1 MELAEKLGHPLPEIR
16 ERARDALHS
25 KLKRG
30 IISAESVGHET
41 AIVRNLLKYIDVE
54 KLREGQTDESL
65 QLLFQI
71 SEVQTVRDALLDV
84 GAKETLVQLQEVTGA
99 NVQAAALI
107 GELLS
112 RLTYI
117 PHSTL
122 PVCVGIADPIRKPS
136 PTRLRQSLRASTAT
150 KPYRCDLSTART
162 RRRTGS
168 PERFQGIIKL
178 SGTLP
183 YLPNAIPS
191 YDCVHLSSLDDR
203 VIQDFCALVSSSNPE
218 AADIF
223 HHLLCDHGPGV
234 FLQRPRLF
242 RTILAA
248 ATDGPQS
255 RSFEYLDELMRQ
267 WPTMFQQTVDK
278 VSLGYRVLWRDDVT
292 LNATLK
298 TSMLKADHSYEGRV
312 SLPFACHEI
321 FECLVPLLRHPT
333 WIPPI
338 LRILHRTLP
347 FLKLHLRTCIAHH
360 DGELEHEAGD
370 IWILDCVRSV
380 LEAVEYLG
388 HRAPVTHYA
397 ERADVQPQDQLI
409 RFSITVLNALMPL
422 CRARE
427 ETFTVFVEDACGLLT
442 PNNIPKRVIRFLL
455 RTKQQHLNGS
465 ILAWFLNHPTA
476 WVRKH
481 ALEEIV
487 SVWQSNPNL
496 SPSVTNEEVTL
507 ALIANASVG
516 ESAELRRVVYNI
528 IHRILMDEN
537 NSNGDHSAFR
547 QSILPWLP
555 LLEDHDGGELI
566 ETVLTQAQTTWTKT
580 DELNFWLRGLM
591 HRSDGV
597 REAAVK
603 HIQECVPAGTSA
615 ETEDRHNALV
625 LPAGVSEEVETMARA
640 GGVDEQPVR
649 ELSTTLKEELP
660 NLPRAN
666 ELLRAIAEA
675 KPSTSFTELLFKY
688 SLMDALLETCSRHSP
703 RCFGSKPL
711 LTVICTFIESGHK
724 GLTLLR
730 KRQDLLPVLA
740 SHVFDV
746 DLRVRYLVG
755 RILTPLLFGYGA
767 AVVAAVKEKYYTIG
781 KLDEG
786 VSASLVQSAKGIH
799 LSELFD
805 QDAVSISFAPGT
817 QRVDQDSQIFAAIQQ
832 AVSTLHGARSHHEF
846 HVGLDALRA
855 VCVCPSDYAYLAK
868 TQFAAIISRILS
880 VMPASL
886 SDTLLLLSVIRTTTD
901 ALAFPEMRSS
911 LCTTLRKSLTILLP
925 LSVAMIR
932 LDDPTLV
939 STEDGDIDQEVRV
952 TFTNALLRFTNTIMD
967 VFPVEK
973 PDVDLVRSIADVVP
987 CLYTVYESGPCC
999 MQMECARLFFTLST
1013 QPALLT
1019 MFNGDLI
1026 QAWTHVTITAL
1037 TSATVVGRRLRY
1049 LLALTLQNIIALAVS
1064 LPAWTSLGWV
1074 HDLLLDTSEEFQA
1087 IGMEVV
1093 ATLLRRKE
1101 NNMLELISNEFPGVM
1116 VWSVGVIGD
1125 WGLDVRVRAGA
1136 VQVFTGCWVAC
1147 RQDPSRF
1154 VLLSGKSLDEG
1165 VEVEMGIVDLLA
1177 SVGVFTHVKQLL
1189 EEDGGWAVYRSH
1201 VMNLLILAA
1210 NVDSA
1215 FVADTL
1221 LEAGAVHALVSY
1233 ISRDLL
1239 DTSPD
1244 DIIHTYW
1251 RETQRDT
1258 HCSGILLSPVAK
1270 TLEFI
1275 TLVSDGHPTLPHH
1288 LSSAPSFLHT
1298 LLALSSTLTE
1308 TDSSPLLHPLL
1319 QTLAHF
1325 LPSFISR
1332 SDNVALLA
1340 SHTPVLLQISIHAIS
1355 SRSPHIYRTGV
1366 CFLARYVSAQYA
1378 LSVPLDIDTTL
1389 ETASTSTTQ
1398 QLVTGLQALIVSY
1411 LTPSSTPALTT
1422 RTGVRQDMEDVAY
1435 TESLRLLG
1443 QTLFGCVSTCK
1454 AVALQHGIVA
1464 SLMRLLH
1471 STTYLPPLLS
1481 KDKTRN
1487 MRLLFGVSLIRH
1499 VMAGSQAA
1507 KSECVEKGLV
1517 GILYDLLCEFRG
1529 KEGQDEEEG
1538 VVVVEVLVCV
1548 RNMCVGFGV
1557 GKQSVF
1563 GHQNQRN
1570 GSRRAVGATTTT
1582 TAATGVGGRDGKQRD
1597 SGGSLFE
1604 VLCAMMRRCCT
1615 RKEGKKQ
1622 GKERTKKTGGN
1633 THPTPHSGSTQSTQ
1647 TPPSPL
1653 SPVNDSTTAIL
1664 NALIEIFKLLFT
1676 NETRSRV
1683 LKSGFL
1689 PNFVSYLSTT
1699 TNTTTINKFTHLRLT
1714 STTAG
1719 MTSVWTHLPVLVS
1732 FLKYVAMYRD
1742 THSVLVRGTGVLDF
1756 CGEVLGVCTTIKHTS
1771 TTKTPTPT
1779 TTIMT
1784 AAATATSGLMM
1795 VMKDVLDILTYIGS
1809 GKEGKTVLLNH
1820 EEVVRGVVGVYQWV
1834 NAMRNSTTNE
1844 NQKPTTNGNTTTNQ
1858 NHKCTTNE
1866 QQHQHQEEQDKVRD
1880 QQPQGDGDIH
1890 RTLQTLFA
1898 TLCLDS
1904 EKARVVLKSVGVH
1917 DFDGF

>member
-54 KLREGQTDESL
+54 NLREGQTDESL
-65 QLLFQI
+65 QLLFEI

-84 GAKETLVQLQEVTGA
+84 GAKETLVQLQELTGA
-99 NVQAAALI
+99 NVQAAALV

-112 RLTYI
+112 RLAYI

-122 PVCVGIADPIRKPS
+122 PVSVGAADPIRKPS
-136 PTRLRQSLRASTAT
+136 PTRLRQSLRASTTT

-168 PERFQGIIKL
+168 PERFQGTIKL

-191 YDCVHLSSLDDR
+191 YDCVHLSALDDR

-218 AADIF
+218 ATDIF

-255 RSFEYLDELMRQ
+255 RAFEYLDELMRQ

-278 VSLGYRVLWRDDVT
+278 VSLGYRVLCRDDVT

-298 TSMLKADHSYEGRV
+298 TSMLKADHLYEGMV

-321 FECLVPLLRHPT
+321 FECLVPLLRHHA

-338 LRILHRTLP
+338 LRILHRTIP

-388 HRAPVTHYA
+388 HRAPATHYA
-397 ERADVQPQDQLI
+397 ERVDVQPQDQLI
-409 RFSITVLNALMPL
+409 RFSITVLNALTPL
-422 CRARE
+422 CSARE

-455 RTKQQHLNGS
+455 RAKQQHSNGL
-465 ILAWFLNHPTA
+465 ILAWLLNHPTA

-487 SVWQSNPNL
+487 TIWQSSPNL
-496 SPSVTNEEVTL
+496 PPSFTNEEVTL

-528 IHRILMDEN
+528 IHRILMEEST
-537 NSNGDHSAFR
+537 SNGDHSAFR
-547 QSILPWLP
+547 KSILPWLS

-566 ETVLTQAQTTWTKT
+566 EAVLSQAQTTWTKT

-591 HRSDGV
+591 HRNDGV
-597 REAAVK
+597 REAAVR
-603 HIQECVPAGTSA
+603 HIQECVPAGTNA

-625 LPAGVSEEVETMARA
+625 LPAGVSEEMETTTRT
-640 GGVDEQPVR
+640 GGVDEQLVR
-649 ELSTTLKEELP
+649 ELSATLKDELT

-666 ELLRAIAEA
+666 ELLRAVAEA
-675 KPSTSFTELLFKY
+675 KPSTLFTELLFKY
-688 SLMDALLETCSRHSP
+688 SLMDTLLDACSRHSP
-703 RCFGSKPL
+703 RCFGSKHL

-724 GLTLLR
+724 GLTVLR
-730 KRQDLLPVLA
+730 KRQDLLPILA

-755 RILTPLLFGYGA
+755 RILTRLLFGYGA

-786 VSASLVQSAKGIH
+786 VSASLVQSVEGIH

-805 QDAVSISFAPGT
+805 QDAVTISFTPGT
-817 QRVDQDSQIFAAIQQ
+817 QRFDQDGQIFAAIQQ
-832 AVSTLHGARSHHEF
+832 AVSKLHGARSHHEF
-846 HVGLDALRA
+846 LVGLDALRA
-855 VCVCPSDYAYLAK
+855 ACVCPSDYAYLAK
-868 TQFAAIISRILS
+868 TQFAAIITRILS

-901 ALAFPEMRSS
+901 AMAFPEMRVS
-911 LCTTLRKSLTILLP
+911 LCSTLQKSLTILLP
-925 LSVAMIR
+925 LSIAMIR

-967 VFPVEK
+967 VFSVEK
-973 PDVDLVRSIADVVP
+973 PDVDLVRCIADIVP
-987 CLYTVYESGPCC
+987 CLHTVYESGPCC

-1019 MFNGDLI
+1019 LFNDDLI
-1026 QAWTHVTITAL
+1026 QAWTHFGITAL
-1037 TSATVVGRRLRY
+1037 TSATVVGCRLRY
-1049 LLALTLQNIIALAVS
+1049 LLALTLQNITALAES

-1074 HDLLLDTSEEFQA
+1074 HDLLLDASEEFQA
-1087 IGMEVV
+1087 IGMEVL
-1093 ATLLRRKE
+1093 ATLLRQRD

-1136 VQVFTGCWVAC
+1136 VHVFTGCWVAC
-1147 RQDPSRF
+1147 RQNPSRF
-1154 VLLSGKSLDEG
+1154 VLLSGKALEEG
-1165 VEVEMGIVDLLA
+1165 VEVEMGILDLLSSA
-1177 SVGVFTHVKQLL
+1177 GVFTHVKQLL

-1233 ISRDLL
+1233 ISQ
-1239 DTSPD
+1239 DTSSD
-1244 DIIHTYW
+1244 DILHTYW
-1251 RETQRDT
+1251 RETQRNT
-1258 HCSGILLSPVAK
+1258 HCSAILLSPIAK

-1275 TLVSDGHPTLPHH
+1275 TLVSDGHPTLAHL
-1288 LSSAPSFLHT
+1288 LSSTPSFLHT
-1298 LLALSSTLTE
+1298 LLTISTTLTE
-1308 TDSSPLLHPLL
+1308 TDSSPLLQPLL

-1340 SHTPVLLQISIHAIS
+1340 SHTPVLLQVSIHAIS
-1355 SRSPHIYRTGV
+1355 SRSAHVYRTGIS
-1366 CFLARYVSAQYA
+1366 FLARYVSAQYA
-1378 LSVPLDIDTTL
+1378 LSVPLEIDTTL
-1389 ETASTSTTQ
+1389 EKTASTTTTQ
-1398 QLVTGLQALIVSY
+1398 HLVTRIQALIVSY
-1411 LTPSSTPALTT
+1411 LTPPSTTFTT
-1422 RTGVRQDMEDVAY
+1422 RMGVSHDIEDVAY
-1435 TESLRLLG
+1435 TESLRLLA
-1443 QTLFGCVSTCK
+1443 QTLFGCISICK
-1454 AVALQHGIVA
+1454 AVALHQGMLA
-1464 SLMRLLH
+1464 SLMSLLH
-1471 STTYLPPLLS
+1471 STTYPTLPVLS
-1481 KDKTRN
+1481 KDKTRT
-1487 MRLLFGVSLIRH
+1487 MRLLVGVSLVRH
-1499 VMAGSQAA
+1499 LMAGSQSA
-1507 KSECVEKGLV
+1507 KTECVEKGLV

-1529 KEGQDEEEG
+1529 KETQYGDSEGCG

-1548 RNMCVGFGV
+1548 RNMCVGNGI

-1563 GHQNQRN
+1563 LPQNQRN
-1570 GSRRAVGATTTT
+1570 GSRRSVGATTTGGS
-1582 TAATGVGGRDGKQRD
+1582 AKGGRDGGKKRD
-1597 SGGSLFE
+1597 VAGGEGGSLFE
-1604 VLCAMMRRCCT
+1604 VLCAMMRKCCT

-1622 GKERTKKTGGN
+1622 GKGRTKKPN
-1633 THPTPHSGSTQSTQ
+1633 ASTHLTPHSGP
-1647 TPPSPL
+1647 TPTTPQPSSPSL
-1653 SPVNDSTTAIL
+1653 SPVNDNTTPIL

-1683 LKSGFL
+1683 LKTGFL
-1689 PNFVSYLSTT
+1689 PHFVSYLTTNNNNNYTTHLKVTLGTT
-1699 TNTTTINKFTHLRLT
+1699 TNMWNQ
-1714 STTAG
+1714 
-1719 MTSVWTHLPVLVS
+1719 VPVLVS
-1732 FLKYVAMYRD
+1732 FLKYIAMYRD
-1742 THSVLVRGTGVLDF
+1742 THSVLVRGTDVLEF
-1756 CGEVLGVCTTIKHTS
+1756 CAEVLGVCTTITR
-1771 TTKTPTPT
+1771 T
-1779 TTIMT
+1779 TTLT
-1784 AAATATSGLMM
+1784 QTTTATATTAAMRTNVLMTM
-1795 VMKDVLDILTYIGS
+1795 MKDILDILTHIAS

-1834 NAMRNSTTNE
+1834 NSIKNTCTNHSTITNE
-1844 NQKPTTNGNTTTNQ
+1844 KVTTTTQIRKPTTNEQ
-1858 NHKCTTNE
+1858 RQHQQHKGVRE
-1866 QQHQHQEEQDKVRD
+1866 QQQQGGQQQRD
-1880 QQPQGDGDIH
+1880 EDIYH
-1890 RTLQTLFA
+1890 TLQTFFA

-1917 DFDGF
+1917 GFDGF